1 MATKTKTTTQT
12 TPNLIESFA
21 EFKEMKNIDRATLV
35 GVLEECFRS
44 VIAKIHGTDENYDV
58 IVNPDKGDLEIYQ
71 TRVVVED
78 GEVKNPNM
86 EIPLSEA
93 RTIDEDYE
101 VGEDVSQRVEFQDF
115 GRRAILT
122 LRQTLASRIL
132 ELEHD
137 TLYNKFKD
145 RVGEVVHGEVYQ
157 SWKRETL
164 ITDDEGNE
172 MILPKTEQVPG
183 DFFRKGETLRAVITR
198 VDNSNGNPK
207 IIISRVDPM
216 FLQRLMEAEVPEIHD
231 GLIAIHKV
239 ARIPGERAKV
249 AVESFDDH
257 IDPVG
262 ACVGVKGS
270 RVHGIVRELHGEN
283 IDVLPWT
290 SNTQLMITRALA
302 PARVNTINMNEE
314 ERKAEVLLDSDQISL
329 AIGKGGANIKL
340 ASMLTGYE
348 IDVYRE
354 LNNEETEDDDLS
366 LDEFA
371 EEIEPWILDQ
381 LKEAGYTTARQIM
394 GTSREDLAQKADLE
408 EETIDELLRILGT
421 ELETQE

>member
-1 MATKTKTTTQT
+1 MATTKNTQN
-12 TPNLIESFA
+12 PVDLIESFS
-21 EFKEMKNIDRATLV
+21 EFKETKNIDRATLV

-58 IVNPDKGDLEIYQ
+58 IVNPDKGDLEIYH
-71 TRVVVED
+71 TRTVVAD
-78 GEVKNPNM
+78 GEVKDSNM
-86 EIPLSEA
+86 EIGLSEA
-93 RTIDEDYE
+93 RSIDEDYE
-101 VGEDVSQRVEFQDF
+101 IGEEVSQPVEFQDF

-137 TLYNKFKD
+137 TIYNKFKD
-145 RVGEVVHGEVYQ
+145 RVGEVVHGEVNQ
-157 SWKRETL
+157 SWKRETMV
-164 ITDDEGNE
+164 TDDEGNE

-183 DFFRKGETLRAVITR
+183 DFFRKGETVRAVITR
-198 VDNSNGNPK
+198 VDNANGNPK
-207 IIISRVDPM
+207 IIISRTDPM

-249 AVESFDDH
+249 AVESFDEH

-262 ACVGVKGS
+262 ACVGVKGN

-290 SNTQLMITRALA
+290 SNNQLMITRALS

-314 ERKAEVLLDSDQISL
+314 EKKAEVLLDSDQISL

-340 ASMLTGYE
+340 ASMLTGYT

-354 LNNEETEDDDLS
+354 LNNEEMDDDDIN
-366 LDEFA
+366 LDQFSDD
-371 EEIEPWILDQ
+371 IEPWIIDL
-381 LKEAGYTTARQIM
+381 LKKNGYTTARQVL
-394 GTSREDLAQKADLE
+394 GSNREELAQKADLE
-408 EETIDELLRILGT
+408 EETIDDIIRILST
-421 ELETQE
+421 EFEK

>member
-1 MATKTKTTTQT
+1 MATTKTKSTLN
-12 TPNLIESFA
+12 PVDLIESFS
-21 EFKEMKNIDRATLV
+21 EFKETKNIDRATLV

-44 VIAKIHGTDENYDV
+44 VIAKINGTDENYDV

-71 TRVVVED
+71 NRVVVAD

-86 EIPLSEA
+86 EISLTDA
-93 RTIDEDYE
+93 RKIDEDYE
-101 VGEDVSQRVEFQDF
+101 EGEEVSQKVEFQDF

-164 ITDDEGNE
+164 VTDDEGNE

-183 DFFRKGETLRAVITR
+183 DFYRKGETLRAVISR
-198 VDNSNGNPK
+198 VDNTNGNPK
-207 IIISRVDPM
+207 IIISRTDPM
-216 FLQRLMEAEVPEIHD
+216 FLQRMLETEVPEIHD
-231 GLIAIHKV
+231 GLIAIRKV

-249 AVESFDDH
+249 AVESFDDR

-262 ACVGVKGS
+262 ACVGVKGN
-270 RVHGIVRELHGEN
+270 RIHGIVRELHGEN

-290 SNTQLMITRALA
+290 SNAQLMITRALS

-314 ERKAEVLLDSDQISL
+314 EKKAEVLLDSDQISL

-340 ASMLTGYE
+340 ASILTGYV

-354 LNNEETEDDDLS
+354 IDEEIDEDDIS
-366 LDEFA
+366 LDQFNDD
-371 EEIEPWILDQ
+371 IEQWVIDELRKQ
-381 LKEAGYTTARQIM
+381 GYATARQIL
-394 GTSREDLAQKADLE
+394 GTSREELVDKTDLE
-408 EETIDELLRILGT
+408 EETIDEIIRILSA
-421 ELETQE
+421 EFEK

>member
-1 MATKTKTTTQT
+1 MATTKTKSTLN
-12 TPNLIESFA
+12 PVDLIESFS
-21 EFKEMKNIDRATLV
+21 EFKETKNIDRATLV

-44 VIAKIHGTDENYDV
+44 VIAKINGTDENYDV

-71 TRVVVED
+71 NRVVVAD

-86 EIPLSEA
+86 EISLTDA
-93 RTIDEDYE
+93 RKIDEDYE
-101 VGEDVSQRVEFQDF
+101 EGEEVSQKVEFQDF

-164 ITDDEGNE
+164 VTDDEGNE

-183 DFFRKGETLRAVITR
+183 DFFRKGETLRAVISR
-198 VDNSNGNPK
+198 VDNTNGNPK
-207 IIISRVDPM
+207 IIISRTDPM
-216 FLQRLMEAEVPEIHD
+216 FLQRMLETEVPEIHD
-231 GLIAIHKV
+231 GLIAIRKV

-249 AVESFDDH
+249 AVESFDDR

-262 ACVGVKGS
+262 ACVGVKGN
-270 RVHGIVRELHGEN
+270 RIHGIVRELHGEN

-290 SNTQLMITRALA
+290 SNAQLMITRALS

-314 ERKAEVLLDSDQISL
+314 EKKAEVLLDSDQISL

-340 ASMLTGYE
+340 ASILTGYV

-354 LNNEETEDDDLS
+354 IDEEIDEDDIS
-366 LDEFA
+366 LDQFNDD
-371 EEIEPWILDQ
+371 IEQWVIDELRKQ
-381 LKEAGYTTARQIM
+381 GYATARQIL
-394 GTSREDLAQKADLE
+394 GTSREELVDKTDLE
-408 EETIDELLRILGT
+408 EETIDEIIRILSA
-421 ELETQE
+421 EFEK

>member
-1 MATKTKTTTQT
+1 MATTKKNNTL
-12 TPNLIESFA
+12 NSMDLIESFS
-21 EFKEMKNIDRATLV
+21 EFKETKNIDRATLV

-58 IVNPDKGDLEIYQ
+58 IVNPDKGDLEIYH
-71 TRVVVED
+71 TRVVVAD
-78 GEVKNPNM
+78 GEVENPNM
-86 EIPLSEA
+86 EISLSEA
-93 RTIDEDYE
+93 RKIDDDYE
-101 VGEDVSQRVEFQDF
+101 EGEEVSQRVEFADF

-122 LRQTLASRIL
+122 LRQNLASRIL

-145 RVGEVVHGEVYQ
+145 RVGEVVNGEVYQ

-164 ITDDEGNE
+164 VTDDEGNE

-183 DFFRKGETLRAVITR
+183 DFFRKGETLRAVISK
-198 VDNSNGNPK
+198 VDNANGNPK
-207 IIISRVDPM
+207 IIISRTDPM
-216 FLQRLMEAEVPEIHD
+216 FLQRMMETEVPEIHD
-231 GLIAIHKV
+231 GLIAIRKV

-249 AVESFDDH
+249 AVESFDER

-262 ACVGVKGS
+262 ACVGVKGN

-290 SNTQLMITRALA
+290 SNAQLMITRALS
-302 PARVNTINMNEE
+302 PATVNSVNMNEE
-314 ERKAEVLLDSDQISL
+314 EKRAEVLLDSDQISL

-340 ASMLTGYE
+340 ASMLTGYT

-354 LNNEETEDDDLS
+354 IDEEIDEDDIS
-366 LDEFA
+366 LDQFSDD
-371 EEIEPWILDQ
+371 IEDWIIDI
-381 LKEAGYTTARQIM
+381 LKKQGYTTARQVL
-394 GTSREDLAQKADLE
+394 GTNREELAQKADLE
-408 EETIDELLRILGT
+408 EETVDEIIRILSA
-421 ELETQE
+421 EFEK

>member
-1 MATKTKTTTQT
+1 MATTKNTQN
-12 TPNLIESFA
+12 PVDLIESFS
-21 EFKEMKNIDRATLV
+21 EFKETKNIDRATLV

-58 IVNPDKGDLEIYQ
+58 IVNPDKGDLEIYH
-71 TRVVVED
+71 TRTVVAD
-78 GEVKNPNM
+78 GEVKDSNM
-86 EIPLSEA
+86 EIGLSEA
-93 RTIDEDYE
+93 RSIDEDYE
-101 VGEDVSQRVEFQDF
+101 IGEEVSQPVEFQDF

-137 TLYNKFKD
+137 TIYNKFKD

-157 SWKRETL
+157 SWKRETMV
-164 ITDDEGNE
+164 TDDEGNE

-183 DFFRKGETLRAVITR
+183 DFFRKGETVRAVITR
-198 VDNSNGNPK
+198 VDNANGNPK
-207 IIISRVDPM
+207 IIISRTDPM

-249 AVESFDDH
+249 AVESFDEH

-262 ACVGVKGS
+262 ACVGVKGN

-290 SNTQLMITRALA
+290 SNNQLMITRALS

-314 ERKAEVLLDSDQISL
+314 EKKAEVLLDSDQISL

-340 ASMLTGYE
+340 ASMLTGYT

-354 LNNEETEDDDLS
+354 LNNEEMDDDDIN
-366 LDEFA
+366 LDQFSDD
-371 EEIEPWILDQ
+371 IEPWIIDL
-381 LKEAGYTTARQIM
+381 LKKNGYTTARQVL
-394 GTSREDLAQKADLE
+394 GSNREELAQKADLE
-408 EETIDELLRILGT
+408 EETIDDIIRILST
-421 ELETQE
+421 EFEK

>member
-1 MATKTKTTTQT
+1 MATTKKNNTL
-12 TPNLIESFA
+12 NSMDLIESFS
-21 EFKEMKNIDRATLV
+21 EFKETKNIDRATLV

-58 IVNPDKGDLEIYQ
+58 IVNPDKCDLEIYH
-71 TRVVVED
+71 TRGVVAD
-78 GEVKNPNM
+78 GEVENPNM
-86 EIPLSEA
+86 EISLSEA
-93 RTIDEDYE
+93 RQIDDDYE
-101 VGEDVSQRVEFQDF
+101 EGEEVSQRVEFADF

-145 RVGEVVHGEVYQ
+145 RVGEVVNGEVYQ

-164 ITDDEGNE
+164 VTDDEGNE

-183 DFFRKGETLRAVITR
+183 DFFRKGETLRAVISK
-198 VDNSNGNPK
+198 VDNANGNPK
-207 IIISRVDPM
+207 IIISRTDPM
-216 FLQRLMEAEVPEIHD
+216 FLQRMMETEVPEIHD
-231 GLIAIHKV
+231 GLIAIRKV

-249 AVESFDDH
+249 AVESFDER

-262 ACVGVKGS
+262 ACVGVKGN

-290 SNTQLMITRALA
+290 SNAQLMITRALS
-302 PARVNTINMNEE
+302 PATVNSVNMNEE
-314 ERKAEVLLDSDQISL
+314 EKRAEVLLDSDQISL

-340 ASMLTGYE
+340 ASMLTGYT

-354 LNNEETEDDDLS
+354 IDEEIDEDDIS
-366 LDEFA
+366 LDQFSDD
-371 EEIEPWILDQ
+371 IEDWIIDI
-381 LKEAGYTTARQIM
+381 LKKQGYTTARQVL
-394 GTSREDLAQKADLE
+394 GTNREELAQKADLE
-408 EETIDELLRILGT
+408 EETVDEIIRILSA
-421 ELETQE
+421 EFEK

>member
-1 MATKTKTTTQT
+1 MATIKNTQN
-12 TPNLIESFA
+12 PVDLIESFS
-21 EFKEMKNIDRATLV
+21 EFKETKNIDRATLV

-58 IVNPDKGDLEIYQ
+58 IVNPDKGDLEIYH
-71 TRVVVED
+71 TRTVVAD
-78 GEVKNPNM
+78 GEVKDANM
-86 EIPLSEA
+86 EIGLSEA
-93 RTIDEDYE
+93 RSIDEEYE
-101 VGEDVSQRVEFQDF
+101 VGEEVSQPVAFQDF

-145 RVGEVVHGEVYQ
+145 RVGEIVHGEVYQ
-157 SWKRETL
+157 SWKRETMV
-164 ITDDEGNE
+164 TDDEGNE
-172 MILPKTEQVPG
+172 LILPKTEQVPG
-183 DFFRKGETLRAVITR
+183 DFFRKGEPVRAVISR
-198 VDNSNGNPK
+198 VDNANGNPK
-207 IIISRVDPM
+207 IIISRTDPM

-231 GLIAIHKV
+231 GLIAIRKV

-249 AVESFDDH
+249 AVESFDEH

-262 ACVGVKGS
+262 ACVGVKGN

-290 SNTQLMITRALA
+290 ANTQLMITRALS
-302 PARVNTINMNEE
+302 PAHVNTINMHEE

-340 ASMLTGYE
+340 ASMLTGYT

-354 LNNEETEDDDLS
+354 LNNEEMDDDDIN
-366 LDEFA
+366 LDQFSDD
-371 EEIEPWILDQ
+371 IEPWIIDI
-381 LKEAGYTTARQIM
+381 LKKQGYTTARQVL
-394 GTSREDLAQKADLE
+394 GTNRDELAQKTDLE
-408 EETIDELLRILGT
+408 EETIDDIIRVLGT
-421 ELETQE
+421 EFEKQ

>member
-1 MATKTKTTTQT
+1 MATTKSTLDSTDF
-12 TPNLIESFA
+12 IASFA
-21 EFKEMKNIDRATLV
+21 EFKETKHIDRTTLV

-58 IVNPDKGDLEIYQ
+58 IVNPDKGDLEIYHN
-71 TRVVVED
+71 RLVVAD

-86 EIPLSEA
+86 EISLSDA
-93 RTIDEDYE
+93 RKIDEDYE
-101 VGEDVSQRVEFQDF
+101 EGEEVTQRVEFQNF

-122 LRQTLASRIL
+122 LRQTLAARIL

-145 RVGEVVHGEVYQ
+145 RVGEVINGEVYQ

-164 ITDDEGNE
+164 VTDDEGNE

-183 DFFRKGETLRAVITR
+183 DFFRKGETLRAVISK
-198 VDNSNGNPK
+198 VNNANGNPK
-207 IIISRVDPM
+207 IIISRTDPM
-216 FLQRLMEAEVPEIHD
+216 FLQRLLEAEVPEIHD
-231 GLIAIHKV
+231 GLIAIRKV

-249 AVESFDDH
+249 AVESFDER

-262 ACVGVKGS
+262 ACVGVKGN

-302 PARVNTINMNEE
+302 PARVNSINMNEE
-314 ERKAEVLLDSDQISL
+314 EKKVEVLLDSDQISL

-340 ASMLTGYE
+340 ASMLTGYT

-354 LNNEETEDDDLS
+354 IDEAMDEDDIS
-366 LDEFA
+366 LDQFNDD
-371 EEIEPWILDQ
+371 IDQWIIDL
-381 LKEAGYTTARQIM
+381 LKNQGLATARQVL
-394 GTSREDLAQKADLE
+394 GTSREELIDKTDLE
-408 EETIDELLRILGT
+408 DETVDEIIRILSA
-421 ELETQE
+421 EFEK

>member
-1 MATKTKTTTQT
+1 MATTKKNNTL
-12 TPNLIESFA
+12 NSMDLIESFS
-21 EFKEMKNIDRATLV
+21 EFKETKNIDRATLV

-58 IVNPDKGDLEIYQ
+58 IVNPDKGDLEIYH
-71 TRVVVED
+71 TRVVVAD
-78 GEVKNPNM
+78 GEVENPNM
-86 EIPLSEA
+86 EISLSEA
-93 RTIDEDYE
+93 RKIDDDYE
-101 VGEDVSQRVEFQDF
+101 EGEEVSQRVEFADF

-145 RVGEVVHGEVYQ
+145 RVGEVVNGEVYQ

-164 ITDDEGNE
+164 VTDDEGNE

-183 DFFRKGETLRAVITR
+183 DFFRKGETLRAVISK
-198 VDNSNGNPK
+198 VDNANGNPK
-207 IIISRVDPM
+207 IIISRTDPM
-216 FLQRLMEAEVPEIHD
+216 FLQRMMETEVPEIHD
-231 GLIAIHKV
+231 GLIAIRKV

-249 AVESFDDH
+249 AVESFDER

-262 ACVGVKGS
+262 ACVGVKGN

-290 SNTQLMITRALA
+290 SNAQLMITRALS
-302 PARVNTINMNEE
+302 PATVNSVNMNEE
-314 ERKAEVLLDSDQISL
+314 EKRAEVLLDSDQISL

-340 ASMLTGYE
+340 ASMLTGYT

-354 LNNEETEDDDLS
+354 IDEEIDEDDIS
-366 LDEFA
+366 LDQFSDD
-371 EEIEPWILDQ
+371 IEDWIIDI
-381 LKEAGYTTARQIM
+381 LKKQGYTTARQVL
-394 GTSREDLAQKADLE
+394 GTNREELAQKADLE
-408 EETIDELLRILGT
+408 EETIDEIIRVLSA
-421 ELETQE
+421 EFEK

>member
-1 MATKTKTTTQT
+1 MATTKKNNTL
-12 TPNLIESFA
+12 NSMDLIESFS
-21 EFKEMKNIDRATLV
+21 EFKETKNIDRATLV

-58 IVNPDKGDLEIYQ
+58 IVNPDKGDLEIYH
-71 TRVVVED
+71 TRVVVAD
-78 GEVKNPNM
+78 GEVENPNM
-86 EIPLSEA
+86 EISLSEA
-93 RTIDEDYE
+93 RKIDDDYE
-101 VGEDVSQRVEFQDF
+101 EGEEVSQRVEFADF

-145 RVGEVVHGEVYQ
+145 RVGEVVNGEVYQ

-164 ITDDEGNE
+164 VTDDEGNE

-183 DFFRKGETLRAVITR
+183 DFFRKGETLRAVISK
-198 VDNSNGNPK
+198 VDNANGNPK
-207 IIISRVDPM
+207 IIISRTDPM
-216 FLQRLMEAEVPEIHD
+216 FLQRMMETEVPEIHD
-231 GLIAIHKV
+231 GLIAIRKV
-239 ARIPGERAKV
+239 ARIPGERAKI
-249 AVESFDDH
+249 AVESFDER

-262 ACVGVKGS
+262 ACVGVKGN

-290 SNTQLMITRALA
+290 SNAQLMITRALS
-302 PARVNTINMNEE
+302 PATVNSVNMNEE
-314 ERKAEVLLDSDQISL
+314 EKRAEVLLDSDQISL

-340 ASMLTGYE
+340 ASMLTGYT

-354 LNNEETEDDDLS
+354 IDEEIDEDDIS
-366 LDEFA
+366 LDQFSDD
-371 EEIEPWILDQ
+371 IEDWIIDI
-381 LKEAGYTTARQIM
+381 LKKQGYTTARQVL
-394 GTSREDLAQKADLE
+394 GTNREELAQKADLE
-408 EETIDELLRILGT
+408 EETVDEIIRILSA
-421 ELETQE
+421 EFEK

>member
-1 MATKTKTTTQT
+1 MATTKKNNTL
-12 TPNLIESFA
+12 NSMDLIESFS
-21 EFKEMKNIDRATLV
+21 EFKETKNIDRATLV

-58 IVNPDKGDLEIYQ
+58 IVNPDKGDLEIYH
-71 TRVVVED
+71 TRVVVAD
-78 GEVKNPNM
+78 GEVENPNM
-86 EIPLSEA
+86 EISLSEA
-93 RTIDEDYE
+93 RKIDDDYE
-101 VGEDVSQRVEFQDF
+101 EGEEVSQRVEFADF

-137 TLYNKFKD
+137 NLYNKFKD
-145 RVGEVVHGEVYQ
+145 RVGEVVNGEVYQ

-164 ITDDEGNE
+164 VTDDEGNE

-183 DFFRKGETLRAVITR
+183 DFFRKGETLRAVISK
-198 VDNSNGNPK
+198 VDNANGNPK
-207 IIISRVDPM
+207 IIISRTDPM
-216 FLQRLMEAEVPEIHD
+216 FLQRMMETEVPEIHD
-231 GLIAIHKV
+231 GLIAIRKV

-249 AVESFDDH
+249 AVESFDER

-262 ACVGVKGS
+262 ACVGVKGN

-290 SNTQLMITRALA
+290 SNAQLMITRALS
-302 PARVNTINMNEE
+302 PARVNSVNMNEE
-314 ERKAEVLLDSDQISL
+314 EKRAEVLLDSDQISL

-340 ASMLTGYE
+340 ASMLTGYT

-354 LNNEETEDDDLS
+354 IDEEIDEDDIS
-366 LDEFA
+366 LDQFSDD
-371 EEIEPWILDQ
+371 IEDWIIDI
-381 LKEAGYTTARQIM
+381 LKKQGYTTARQVL
-394 GTSREDLAQKADLE
+394 GTNREELAQKADLE
-408 EETIDELLRILGT
+408 EETVDDIIRILSA
-421 ELETQE
+421 EFEK

>member
-1 MATKTKTTTQT
+1 MATTKKNNTL
-12 TPNLIESFA
+12 NSMDLIESFS
-21 EFKEMKNIDRATLV
+21 EFKETKNIDRATLV

-58 IVNPDKGDLEIYQ
+58 IVNPDKGDLEIYH
-71 TRVVVED
+71 TRVVVAD
-78 GEVKNPNM
+78 GEVENPNM
-86 EIPLSEA
+86 EISLSEA
-93 RTIDEDYE
+93 RKIDDDYE
-101 VGEDVSQRVEFQDF
+101 EGEEVSQRVEFADF

-137 TLYNKFKD
+137 NLYNKFKD
-145 RVGEVVHGEVYQ
+145 RVGEVVNGEVYQ

-164 ITDDEGNE
+164 VTDDEGNE

-183 DFFRKGETLRAVITR
+183 DFFRKGETLRAVISK
-198 VDNSNGNPK
+198 VDNANGNPK
-207 IIISRVDPM
+207 IIISRTDPM
-216 FLQRLMEAEVPEIHD
+216 FLQRMMETEVPEIHD
-231 GLIAIHKV
+231 GLIAIRKV

-249 AVESFDDH
+249 AVESFDER

-262 ACVGVKGS
+262 ACVGVKGN

-290 SNTQLMITRALA
+290 SNAQLMITRALS
-302 PARVNTINMNEE
+302 PARVNSVNMNEE
-314 ERKAEVLLDSDQISL
+314 EKRAEVLLDSDQISL

-340 ASMLTGYE
+340 ASMLTGYT

-354 LNNEETEDDDLS
+354 IDEEIDEDDIS
-366 LDEFA
+366 LDQFSDD
-371 EEIEPWILDQ
+371 IEDWIIDI
-381 LKEAGYTTARQIM
+381 LKKQGYTTARQVL
-394 GTSREDLAQKADLE
+394 GTNREELAQKADLE
-408 EETIDELLRILGT
+408 EETVDEIIRVLSA
-421 ELETQE
+421 EFEK